1 MSKHQIVKSLRSEIK
16 KINYVIDQKILQGI
30 PYSREARRHKFLIS
44 QLNRLTPPS
53 SNWFA
58 RSMSFVTMFML

>member
-16 KINYVIDQKILQGI
+16 KINYIIDQKIINGV
-30 PYSREARRHKFLIS
+30 PYWREARRHKFLIS
-44 QLNRLTPPS
+44 QMNRLNPPS
-53 SNWFA
+53 SGWLF

>member
-16 KINYVIDQKILQGI
+16 KINYVIDEKIIHGL

-44 QLNRLTPPS
+44 QMNRLNPPS
-53 SNWFA
+53 SSWFF